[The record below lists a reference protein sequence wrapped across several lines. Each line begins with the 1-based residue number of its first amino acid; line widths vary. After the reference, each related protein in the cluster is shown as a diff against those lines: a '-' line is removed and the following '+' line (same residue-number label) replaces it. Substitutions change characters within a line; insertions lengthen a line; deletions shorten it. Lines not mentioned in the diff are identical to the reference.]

1 VTKLK
6 RSREQSSHDLKWSA
20 PTSRRLR
27 RLAAAG
33 IALTF
38 LALPAAAAAAVQVRG
53 VDASSYPTIRAT
65 VVTSKVSRTPPVVTE
80 NGRPVVGVTAAT
92 LANGTSTVLAIDR
105 SQSMK
110 GQPLAQAV
118 AAARAFVQ
126 ARPPGDRIAVTSF
139 ATSAKLLT
147 SFSPDSSD
155 ALSALGAIRVD
166 PQQGTTL
173 YDDLVLASQ
182 KQSHSP
188 FAGRVTIIVTDGN
201 ETQSKSSLEEAIA
214 AARSARTSV
223 YVIAIE
229 SPQFNPAPLQE
240 IATQTGGRYF
250 GTHSSAEIAGV
261 YAAIAKEL
269 ARTWR
274 VEYVTAAR
282 PGDHIDV
289 AASVPGEGS
298 ASARITVP
306 GAPPTDAGP
315 SKLVPKGAYGPTG
328 PLGIAAVVAFLV
340 LLATLFTF
348 AGLRGSWV
356 RSRISVH
363 IGETRVTSKAARKEK
378 RLEMLASVFK
388 MTEKLFGK
396 LAIWHRISK
405 MLERAD
411 VPLRTVEFFWIE
423 VAALI
428 VAFVIGTIM
437 GLAIP
442 LVLLLAVVAGSIP
455 YGIVWM
461 KMRKR
466 IRAFEDQLPDM
477 LITIAASLKAGHSFK
492 QGLQAVVDEGHPP
505 ANVEVKRVLMNAS
518 LGRPMDDA
526 LAEMADRVGSAN
538 FEFAITAVTIQRQVG
553 GSLAS
558 LFDMVADTVRQRQQF
573 ARKIRALTAMG
584 RMSAYT
590 LIAVPF
596 FIAGAVTVLNRSY
609 MRPLYWTTA
618 GHFLIVLGLVM
629 MGLGSLV
636 LKKIVSFRG

>member
-1 VTKLK
+1 MTKL
-6 RSREQSSHDLKWSA
+6 
-20 PTSRRLR
+20 

-33 IALTF
+33 VALTF
-38 LALPAAAAAAVQVRG
+38 LALPAVAAAAVQVSH
-53 VDASSYPTIRAT
+53 VDATAYPTIRVS
-65 VVTSKVSRTPPVVTE
+65 VVSPAGASVTPAITE
-80 NGRPVVGVTAAT
+80 NSQPVAGLQEQNLGKIKAIST
-92 LANGTSTVLAIDR
+92 LIDR
-105 SQSMK
+105 SQSMRGK
-110 GQPLAQAV
+110 PLA
-118 AAARAFVQ
+118 
-126 ARPPGDRIAVTSF
+126 D
-139 ATSAKLLT
+139 
-147 SFSPDSSD
+147 
-155 ALSALGAIRVD
+155 
-166 PQQGTTL
+166 
-173 YDDLVLASQ
+173 
-182 KQSHSP
+182 
-188 FAGRVTIIVTDGN
+188 
-201 ETQSKSSLEEAIA
+201 AIA
-214 AARSARTSV
+214 AARSFVGRKNGSDQLA
-223 YVIAIE
+223 VIAFGSKPLTLSPFSTAALDGQESLTGMSADKVQGTALYDAIVLAAHQLKANELPGRVIVVLTDGADKGSKHAIDDAIAAARQANAAIYAIGIE
-229 SPQFNPAPLQE
+229 GTGFTPDPLIE
-240 IATQTGGRYF
+240 IADKTGGQYY
-250 GTHSSAEIAGV
+250 GASSTKALAAV
-261 YAAIAKEL
+261 YAKIADTLK
-269 ARTWR
+269 RTWR
-274 VEYVTAAR
+274 IQYLTSAR
-282 PGDHIDV
+282 PGDQIHV
-289 AASVPGEGS
+289 EAAVVGHGTATS
-298 ASARITVP
+298 AFTVP
-306 GAPPTDAGP
+306 GTPPTDAAP
-315 SKLVPKGAYGPTG
+315 SKIVPKGAYGPGG
-328 PLGIAAVVAFLV
+328 PLGIAALVAFLV

-363 IGETRVTSKAARKEK
+363 VGETRVTSRAARKEK
-378 RLEMLASVFK
+378 RVAMLAKVFR
-388 MTEKLFGK
+388 MTEKLLGE
-396 LAIWHRISK
+396 LAIWSRIAK

-423 VAALI
+423 VGAVV
-428 VAFVIGTIM
+428 VAFVLGTII
-437 GLAIP
+437 GVAIP
-442 LVLLLAVVAGSIP
+442 LVLVLIVVAGSIP
-455 YGIVWM
+455 YAVVWM

-609 MRPLYWTTA
+609 MRPLYWTTP
-618 GHFLIVLGLVM
+618 GRFLIVLGLVM
-629 MGLGSLV
+629 MGLGSLF

>member
-1 VTKLK
+1 VTKL
-6 RSREQSSHDLKWSA
+6 
-20 PTSRRLR
+20 

-33 IALTF
+33 FALTL

-53 VDASSYPTIRAT
+53 VDASAYPTIRAT

-80 NGRPVVGVTAAT
+80 NGGPVVGVTAAT

-110 GQPLAQAV
+110 GKPLAEAV
-118 AAARAFVQ
+118 AAARDFVQ
-126 ARPPGDRIAVTSF
+126 ARPAGDRIAVTSF
-139 ATSAKLLT
+139 ATSATFLT
-147 SFSPDSSD
+147 GFSPGNSD
-155 ALSALGAIRVD
+155 ALSALTGIRVD
-166 PQQGTTL
+166 PKQGTTL
-173 YDDLVLASQ
+173 YDDLVLAAK
-182 KQSHSP
+182 KQLHVS
-188 FAGRVTIIVTDGN
+188 FAGRVMIIVTDGN
-201 ETQSKSSLEEAIA
+201 ETESKATLEQAIA
-214 AARSARTSV
+214 AARQARMAV

-229 SPQFNPAPLQE
+229 SPQFNPAPLQQ
-240 IATQTGGRYF
+240 IADQTGGRYF
-250 GTHSSAEIAGV
+250 GTGSSEGIAAV
-261 YAAIAKEL
+261 YASIGREL

-274 VEYVTAAR
+274 IEYVTAAR
-282 PGDHIDV
+282 PGDRINV
-289 AASVPGEGS
+289 AASLFGEGS
-298 ASARITVP
+298 ASDSITVP
-306 GAPPTDAGP
+306 GPTPTDAAP
-315 SKLVPKGAYGPTG
+315 SKIVPKGAYGPTG
-328 PLGIAAVVAFLV
+328 PLGIAAVVAFLI

-363 IGETRVTSKAARKEK
+363 IGETRVTTKAARKEK
-378 RLEMLASVFK
+378 RLAALANVFRL
-388 MTEKLFGK
+388 TEKLFGK
-396 LAIWHRISK
+396 LAVWHRVSK

-423 VAALI
+423 IGAVL
-428 VAFVIGTIM
+428 VAFVIGTLM
-437 GLAIP
+437 GWAIP
-442 LVLLLAVVAGSIP
+442 LVLIAVVVAGSIP
-455 YGIVWM
+455 YVIVWM

-466 IRAFEDQLPDM
+466 LRMFEDQLPDM

-505 ANVEVKRVLMNAS
+505 ANAEVKRVLMNAS

-526 LAEMADRVGSAN
+526 LAEMADRVGSPN

-596 FIAGAVTVLNRSY
+596 FIAGAVTVLNPSY
-609 MRPLYWTTA
+609 MHPLYFTSA
-618 GHFLIVLGLVM
+618 GHFLCGLGLVM

>member
-1 VTKLK
+1 VTKL
-6 RSREQSSHDLKWSA
+6 
-20 PTSRRLR
+20 

-33 IALTF
+33 FALTL

-65 VVTSKVSRTPPVVTE
+65 VVTDQVSHTPPVVTE
-80 NGRPVVGVTAAT
+80 NGQNVVGFSAT
-92 LANGTSTVLAIDR
+92 NLASGKSVVLAIDR

-110 GQPLAQAV
+110 GKPLAQAV

-126 ARPPGDRIAVTSF
+126 ARPQGDRIAVTSF
-139 ATSAKLLT
+139 ATSAKFLT
-147 SFSPDSSD
+147 GFSPDNSD

-166 PQQGTTL
+166 PKQGTTL
-173 YDDLVLASQ
+173 YDDLVLAAN
-182 KQSHSP
+182 KQAHVP
-188 FAGRVTIIVTDGN
+188 FAGRVMIIVTDGN
-201 ETQSKSSLEEAIA
+201 ETESKATLEQAIA
-214 AARSARTSV
+214 AERQARTAV

-229 SPQFNPAPLQE
+229 SPQFNPAPLQQ

-250 GTHSSAEIAGV
+250 GTGSSEGIAAV
-261 YAAIAKEL
+261 YSTIAKEL

-274 VEYVTAAR
+274 IEYLTAAR
-282 PGDHIDV
+282 PGDRIHV
-289 AASVPGEGS
+289 S
-298 ASARITVP
+298 ASFVGQGATTSSFTVP
-306 GAPPTDAGP
+306 GPRPTDAAP
-315 SKLVPKGAYGPTG
+315 SNLVPKGAYGPTG
-328 PLGIAAVVAFLV
+328 PLGIAAVVAFLI

-363 IGETRVTSKAARKEK
+363 VGETRVTTKAARKEK
-378 RLEMLASVFK
+378 RVAALANVFR

-396 LAIWHRISK
+396 LAIWHRIGK

-423 VAALI
+423 VAAVL
-428 VAFVIGTIM
+428 VAFVVGTLIG
-437 GLAIP
+437 APIP
-442 LVLLLAVVAGSIP
+442 LVLVLVVVAGSIP
-455 YGIVWM
+455 YAIVWM

-466 IRAFEDQLPDM
+466 IRMFEDQLPDM

-505 ANVEVKRVLMNAS
+505 ANVEVKRVLTNAS

-609 MRPLYWTTA
+609 MRPLYFTTT
-618 GHFLIVLGLVM
+618 GHFLCGLGLVM
-629 MGLGSLV
+629 MLCGSLV